1 MNFFFLFD
9 RVKPL
14 KIVVKKLVSQLTVL
28 ISEGKGRMPQRHQM
42 TGVTPQSG
50 TFTAGG
56 GEDVEVSAIPE
67 GESTGKKKQNIL

>member
-1 MNFFFLFD
+1 M
-9 RVKPL
+9 KPL